1 MYWML
6 SLFQCRWCYHFL
18 WCKCYPFWSLGCYH
32 FRVLRMLSFYGLN
45 VIIFCQG
52 CFHFSEL
59 ENVFIF
65 LVLICYH
72 LCYHL
77 CYHFLHKLSFFELP
91 AWCYHFIIIW
101 CYHFSQS
108 AKCYHFYVII
118 FLSTSWVLSFMLSFD
133 VIIYCYHFP
142 LFSFSWKRDTL

>member
-1 MYWML
+1 MLSFLKHWML
-6 SLFQCRWCYHFL
+6 S
-18 WCKCYPFWSLGCYH
+18 

-59 ENVFIF
+59 ENVIIF

-72 LCYHL
+72 LCCHL
-77 CYHFLHKLSFFELP
+77 CYHFCHKLSFFELP
-91 AWCYHFIIIW
+91 AWCYHCVIIW

-108 AKCYHFYVII
+108 AKCYHFCVII

-133 VIIYCYHFP
+133 VIIFPSTCLMLSFIVIISP
-142 LFSFSWKRDTL
+142 LFSFSWKRDTLIILY